1 MGQTINGVTYESL
14 SAPTGVAAITG
25 YNTTSGYYMSGTW
38 FDPEDNGANS
48 TGYLA
53 ILDQPGGSYVTNPT
67 EDTQVTFINLE
78 TVGMYALRVKCLGNG
93 GTAGFEENAFYDSQ
107 FAQIPVT
114 LIPQLGNPVGESM
127 ATNFEIL

>member
-1 MGQTINGVTYESL
+1 
-14 SAPTGVAAITG
+14 
-25 YNTTSGYYMSGTW
+25 MSGTW

-53 ILDQPGGSYVTNPT
+53 ILDEPAGSSVASST
-67 EDTQVTFINLE
+67 EDTQVTFTNLE
-78 TVGMYALRVKCLGNG
+78 TVGMYAFRVKCLGNR
-93 GTAGFEENAFYDSQ
+93 GTAGYEENAFYDSQ

-114 LIPQLGNPVGESM
+114 LIPQLGNPMGESM